1 MLVFLNLIDTE
12 EEKDKFQ
19 KVYEKYGR
27 LMHYVA
33 ASMLGEQA
41 LAEDAVQEAFLRIAK
56 NIHKVKEADS
66 KETKNFVLIITKNV
80 SRDLIKKRKEE
91 CIDIETLQQMEVL
104 GEIPLAA
111 AQTGAGRDGDRIYGC
126 VIKNVMALPV
136 QLKDVMYLEL
146 VHDMNKKQIAEVLGI
161 SHDAARKRSQRAKQR
176 LAAILREEGIT
187 YGGNEFSNTL

>member
-33 ASMLGEQA
+33 ASMLSEQV

-91 CIDIETLQQMEVL
+91 CIDIETLQQMEIL

-111 AQTGAGRDGDRIYGC
+111 AQTAADRDGDRIYGA
-126 VIKNVMALPV
+126 VIKNVMALPE

-187 YGGNEFSNTL
+187 YGG